1 MTQID
6 TTAVDHPLPVC
17 KTIGRSAEHYLS
29 MFIDEIEHTLDEL
42 IEALL
47 ALEAGGGP
55 ENIKQLFIAA
65 HRIKGSAASI
75 GLNRV
80 AKLAHFMEDLL
91 QVLVD
96 SGRMITP
103 GIADAMLAGTDAL
116 RLYADALKAGRSEEV
131 QFDAAVKQ
139 IRAAHAAFAPPP
151 APAAAREQPANPAP
165 SASRQPAM
173 SSADL
178 HQQVAALSRL
188 SEHETVLVGQIT
200 FLPALPQV
208 GLKAQLIYEK
218 LSNLGEVRYFDPPA
232 ADIELR
238 EELGAVRFGVAT
250 EKSADAVQRL
260 LRIGGNPN
268 ADGRAVGRRRCPP
281 RLKRHREQDA
291 GSGDQAARDRARGH
305 RASRSI
311 DGPGRA
317 VGDRQ
322 GAGHANRGTLEEG
335 DGQRGVGPHPQ
346 RGHDGVGE
354 DGGRRRRRRQR
365 RGALRRDGRAA
376 EHGPPTAQGFG
387 RGAPGHRVAGPGRGR
402 ASTTCSRRCI
412 CWIG

>member
-1 MTQID
+1 
-6 TTAVDHPLPVC
+6 
-17 KTIGRSAEHYLS
+17 

-173 SSADL
+173 SNADL

-260 LRIGGNPN
+260 LRIGGIQTLMVEPL
-268 ADGRAVGRRRCPP
+268 AASALPAETQAAPRSKTLEAGIKPPETVRVDIGRLDQLMDLAGQLVIGKAQVTQIAE
-281 RLKRHREQDA
+281 RLKKVMANGASARTLNAVTTELEKMA
-291 GSGDQAARDRARGH
+291 EGAAAAASGVALAPRWKSCGTRPANCTGIWKGCTGTS
-305 RASRSI
+305 SRW
-311 DGPGRA
+311 PR
-317 VGDRQ
+317 
-322 GAGHANRGTLEEG
+322 
-335 DGQRGVGPHPQ
+335 
-346 RGHDGVGE
+346 
-354 DGGRRRRRRQR
+354 
-365 RGALRRDGRAA
+365 
-376 EHGPPTAQGFG
+376 
-387 RGAPGHRVAGPGRGR
+387 RGR